1 MLQGKSMSHMIRRF
15 ENRLLEDCLINATL
29 QLILTRLDFMQDC
42 SLDGSQIW
50 EMLVNLKNQTKETPL
65 NPLTIKEILL
75 EKEKDK
81 VLNAGGQ
88 RSQIYLTNQSMQ
100 HKQSIGQQDARDFFV
115 CIRENKEHWMDLFE
129 KLSVRIKT
137 YTECKMCKNRSKQ
150 IESSQHIFLEFECL
164 AEGI

>member
-1 MLQGKSMSHMIRRF
+1 M
-15 ENRLLEDCLINATL
+15 
-29 QLILTRLDFMQDC
+29 
-42 SLDGSQIW
+42 
-50 EMLVNLKNQTKETPL
+50 
-65 NPLTIKEILL
+65 
-75 EKEKDK
+75 
-81 VLNAGGQ
+81 NAGGQ

-115 CIRENKEHWMDLFE
+115 CIRENKEHWMDLLE
-129 KLSVRIKT
+129 KLSVRIET